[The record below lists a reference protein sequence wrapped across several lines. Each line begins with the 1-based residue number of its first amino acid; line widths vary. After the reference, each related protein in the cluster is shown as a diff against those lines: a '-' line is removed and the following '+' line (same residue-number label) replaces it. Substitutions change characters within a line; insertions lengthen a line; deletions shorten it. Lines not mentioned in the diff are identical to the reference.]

1 MFLMNTSPLVALQ
14 RKWEPFAQARAC
26 RYPVCFSE
34 SEDDIART
42 SVSTKVQMIINN
54 LQSEESSLGTTSEYG
69 CILQKKRKGVKI
81 RAPKRRGDGRMLP
94 QGCAKYAPRS
104 CPADSDGMEV
114 EESSE
119 FGPLS
124 LNSDSDDSV
133 DREIEEAIQEYLKQK
148 GQCIPPLPNNAK
160 SLPSTNAGKSLR
172 KEDSSYGVACNV
184 FPGSVKTDV
193 IPQPL
198 APDFLGD
205 DALQWVPS
213 PCSVSSDDSFEQSI
227 KAEIEQFLNEKKQ
240 RARKQIAS
248 GGSKSLDQKEVQE
261 KATSQKGGT
270 SKASPHSLKRGG
282 KAYFLRRH
290 PELQN
295 TSSPPKCWMPKTEE
309 LVNVRK
315 TNLVHLSTPGAGH
328 SCIREQSNGSEIRQ
342 RFWKA
347 RGEQGPESASLSDSS
362 SDDGIEEAIQLYQL
376 EKVRKAANAQVGCV
390 PSQKE
395 EFGAG
400 GLADIS
406 ASLTIHSEKSA
417 LPENPRTA
425 LSSKRKQTS
434 SKLTELNRTGAICNN
449 ELGKGRRCS
458 SPANDVASGAV
469 PSQTCRADTA
479 AELMCAEAILD
490 ISKTILPPSVTS
502 DGKSVLTDPFF
513 HFHSVSPPHQESDS
527 NAVDSDDSIEQEIRA
542 FLAIKA
548 QAEHSITKSG
558 EASNAAP
565 NTLSCGHLD
574 DRIRSPKQSFPNT
587 LKLPLD
593 HKRQLKEE
601 SSVSRQRQDEKMA
614 LLKVDCSHL
623 ETDKHSKHFASQKEN
638 FLSNVENGEAGR
650 AARQPGVTPAA
661 ASTVDFVTPLSQ
673 GLLGTGGLLKN
684 ARQPLQKC
692 SIDDKS
698 SSLDSDE
705 DLDTAIK
712 DLLRSKRKLKK
723 KSKDQNIQCKKKVR
737 FGNAEMHI
745 FEEKLEVLQEKA
757 CKSKNPALLKSC
769 LIRSRRN
776 IWEESAQTRSPYMVK
791 GRPRRAETTELA
803 LTFEKRCQAISGP
816 DIQAAAVS
824 DQQHWIDVP
833 MMEDSSSLDSDDSIE
848 QEIQRFLAEKARD
861 SSSTVEIVGAFEIV
875 DTVKA
880 AQPQTAQP
888 KLEGGGTALS
898 KRNKRAKKGRQ
909 PMTELR
915 SPLRTEREGAENICR
930 TGEQTVTCRE
940 DIHSQAIVK
949 LQGNQGVVRA
959 KGAGLSVKRMGID
972 RKGVSDGK
980 LVQRSLSSWKEKA
993 ENGKPQNYFKPMSL
1007 FRRKSSRE
1015 FKISSKFIT
1024 GFKRAQKKEK
1034 SVLLRKSQSIELSV
1048 PQSRVFR
1055 RQEGLLGEI
1064 RKAPAQKGILGSKS
1078 KTEKADLYQRC
1089 MAGEFYPPVAEKME
1103 VAPLS
1108 IGVASP
1114 AKAKPF
1120 GEEEHCSLA
1129 DAKQSSLLQE
1139 PSVDGAKGIDLSS
1152 SPSQIPVKEK
1162 EGRVQGHSNSWEG
1175 LGAPESC
1182 NPPLRERLLL
1192 TRQDRIAEK
1201 PTHKD
1206 FEGGSAEFIDVP
1218 VVAHAP
1224 CLEKNKPTSL
1234 CLVET

>member
-1 MFLMNTSPLVALQ
+1 MFLVDPPPLGALQ

-26 RYPVCFSE
+26 QYPICFSE
-34 SEDDIART
+34 SEGDLART

-69 CILQKKRKGVKI
+69 CILQEKRKGVKI
-81 RAPKRRGDGRMLP
+81 RAPKLRGDGRLLP
-94 QGCAKYAPRS
+94 QGHAKYAPHS

-133 DREIEEAIQEYLKQK
+133 DREIEEAIQEYLKNK

-172 KEDSSYGVACNV
+172 KEDCVNCSV
-184 FPGSVKTDV
+184 FPGSLQIDV

-198 APDFLGD
+198 TPDFLGD
-205 DALQWVPS
+205 DALRWAPS

-240 RARKQIAS
+240 RARKQIVSGAS
-248 GGSKSLDQKEVQE
+248 MDQKEVQE

-270 SKASPHSLKRGG
+270 SKESPHFLKQGG

-309 LVNVRK
+309 LANVRK
-315 TNLVHLSTPGAGH
+315 KSQVHFNTPGAGH
-328 SCIREQSNGSEIRQ
+328 SCIREQSNGGEIRQ

-376 EKVRKAANAQVGCV
+376 EKVRKAANAQASCV

-417 LPENPRTA
+417 LPENLRTA
-425 LSSKRKQTS
+425 LGSKRKQIP
-434 SKLTELNRTGAICNN
+434 SKPTELNRTSAICS

-458 SPANDVASGAV
+458 SPANDVASSAV
-469 PSQTCRADTA
+469 TSQTCRADTA

-490 ISKTILPPSVTS
+490 ISKTILPPPVTS
-502 DGKSVLTDPFF
+502 DSKSVLTDPFF
-513 HFHSVSPPHQESDS
+513 HFQSVSPSHQESDS

-548 QAEHSITKSG
+548 QTEHLITKSG
-558 EASNAAP
+558 EASNAAS

-574 DRIRSPKQSFPNT
+574 DQIRSPKQSFPNT
-587 LKLPLD
+587 LKLLPD

-601 SSVSRQRQDEKMA
+601 SSVSSQRQDEKMA
-614 LLKVDCSHL
+614 LLKMDCSHL
-623 ETDKHSKHFASQKEN
+623 DNDNHSKHFAYQKEN
-638 FLSNVENGEAGR
+638 FLSNVKNSETGR
-650 AARQPGVTPAA
+650 AARQQEVTPAA
-661 ASTVDFVTPLSQ
+661 VSTVDFVTPLSQ

-684 ARQPLQKC
+684 ARQGLQKY

-745 FEEKLEVLQEKA
+745 FEDKLEVLQEKA

-769 LIRSRRN
+769 LMRSRRN
-776 IWEESAQTRSPYMVK
+776 IREESAQKGSPYMVK
-791 GRPRRAETTELA
+791 GRPRRSETVELA
-803 LTFEKRCQAISGP
+803 LTFEKRCQPISGP

-824 DQQHWIDVP
+824 DQHHWMNAS

-861 SSSTVEIVGAFEIV
+861 SSSTVEIAGAFEIV
-875 DTVKA
+875 DTVKT

-888 KLEGGGTALS
+888 KAKRQQLEGGDTASS

-909 PMTELR
+909 PMTKLR
-915 SPLRTEREGAENICR
+915 STLRTKREGAENISQIDK
-930 TGEQTVTCRE
+930 QTITCRE

-949 LQGNQGVVRA
+949 LQGNQGILRA
-959 KGAGLSVKRMGID
+959 KDS
-972 RKGVSDGK
+972 
-980 LVQRSLSSWKEKA
+980 
-993 ENGKPQNYFKPMSL
+993 
-1007 FRRKSSRE
+1007 
-1015 FKISSKFIT
+1015 
-1024 GFKRAQKKEK
+1024 
-1034 SVLLRKSQSIELSV
+1034 
-1048 PQSRVFR
+1048 
-1055 RQEGLLGEI
+1055 
-1064 RKAPAQKGILGSKS
+1064 
-1078 KTEKADLYQRC
+1078 
-1089 MAGEFYPPVAEKME
+1089 
-1103 VAPLS
+1103 
-1108 IGVASP
+1108 
-1114 AKAKPF
+1114 
-1120 GEEEHCSLA
+1120 
-1129 DAKQSSLLQE
+1129 KQSSLLQE
-1139 PSVDGAKGIDLSS
+1139 PNVDDAKEVNVSS
-1152 SPSQIPVKEK
+1152 SSSQIPVKEK
-1162 EGRVQGHSNSWEG
+1162 EGKVQDHSNSWEG
-1175 LGAPESC
+1175 HSAPESC
-1182 NPPLRERLLL
+1182 NPLLKERVLL
-1192 TRQDRIAEK
+1192 THQDRIAEK
-1201 PTHKD
+1201 QTHKD

-1218 VVAHAP
+1218 VVAHAH

-1234 CLVET
+1234 